1 MDDTQ
6 PPIGWGRA
14 TGLALAILAIGAACF
29 VFVPNWVLTNL
40 TGLSNNA
47 RIAVATVGFFA
58 ILVGGAWLLRR
69 LQARG
74 VI

>member
-1 MDDTQ
+1 MHDTQ

-14 TGLALAILAIGAACF
+14 TGLALAILAVGAACF
-29 VFVPNWVLTNL
+29 AFVPNLVLTKL
-40 TGLSNNA
+40 TGLSNDA
-47 RIAVATVGFFA
+47 RIALATVAFFA
-58 ILVGGAWLLRR
+58 LLVGGAWLLRR

>member
-1 MDDTQ
+1 MHDTQ

-14 TGLALAILAIGAACF
+14 TVLALAILAVGAACF
-29 VFVPNWVLTNL
+29 VFLPNWVLTNL
-40 TGLSNNA
+40 TGLSNDA
-47 RIAVATVGFFA
+47 RIALATIGFFA
-58 ILVGGAWLLRR
+58 LLVGSAWLLRR